1 MGENMNEIKQID
13 KLDESDKQ
21 IEIGKKVIGDLLW
34 GLIGWIKERLGIQ
47 REIKWK
53 RL

>member
-13 KLDESDKQ
+13 KLDGSDKQ
-21 IEIGKKVIGDLLW
+21 IELGKKVIGDLLW
-34 GLIGWIKERLGIQ
+34 GFISWIKERIQ